1 MQINSKIYFDN
12 AATTALAPEVLETMT
27 QVLKDN
33 FGNPSSQ
40 HSFGRASKSI
50 LETTRKK
57 IAEYLGVSASE
68 IFFTSGGTEADNTAL
83 IGAVESLG
91 VKHIISSKIKH
102 HAVLHTL
109 EYLQQK
115 KGVRVSYVAL
125 DNKGYVDYQNLEELL
140 KNSSEKTLVSL
151 MHANNEIKTLLDLE
165 KVGNLCEKYNALFHS
180 DTVQTLGHYR
190 VEPKKYKLHFLVAS
204 AHKFHGP
211 KGVGFLYVDNKI
223 KIDSFIH
230 GGSQEKNKRGGTE
243 NLYGIA
249 GLGKAL
255 ELALLNVDEHQ
266 KEVKILKNEMIRL
279 LNENFEGI
287 AYNTDVEN
295 ESLYTVLNVAFP
307 YNDKSSMLLFHLD
320 MKGIAA
326 SGGSACT
333 SGASTGSHV
342 LTGINAIPNQVPV
355 RFSFS
360 RMNTLEEVH
369 KTIEVLKEILK

>member
-68 IFFTSGGTEADNTAL
+68 IIFTSGGTEADNTAL

-91 VKHIISSKIKH
+91 VKHIISSKIEH

-115 KGVRVSYVAL
+115 KGVRVSYIAL

-140 KNSSEKTLVSL
+140 KNSTEKTLVSL
-151 MHANNEIKTLLDLE
+151 MHANNEIGTLLDLE

-230 GGSQEKNKRGGTE
+230 GGYFTQ
-243 NLYGIA
+243 
-249 GLGKAL
+249 
-255 ELALLNVDEHQ
+255 Q
-266 KEVKILKNEMIRL
+266 
-279 LNENFEGI
+279 
-287 AYNTDVEN
+287 
-295 ESLYTVLNVAFP
+295 
-307 YNDKSSMLLFHLD
+307 
-320 MKGIAA
+320 
-326 SGGSACT
+326 
-333 SGASTGSHV
+333 
-342 LTGINAIPNQVPV
+342 Q
-355 RFSFS
+355 
-360 RMNTLEEVH
+360 
-369 KTIEVLKEILK
+369 

>member
-68 IFFTSGGTEADNTAL
+68 IIFTSGGTEADNTAL

-91 VKHIISSKIKH
+91 VKHIISSKIEH

-115 KGVRVSYVAL
+115 KGVRVSYIAL

-140 KNSSEKTLVSL
+140 KNSTEKTLVSL
-151 MHANNEIKTLLDLE
+151 MHANNEIGTLLDLE

-255 ELALLNVDEHQ
+255 ELALSNVDEHQ

-342 LTGINAIPNQVPV
+342 LIGINAIPNQVPV

>member
-1 MQINSKIYFDN
+1 VADLCKHYQ
-12 AATTALAPEVLETMT
+12 A
-27 QVLKDN
+27 
-33 FGNPSSQ
+33 
-40 HSFGRASKSI
+40 I
-50 LETTRKK
+50 L
-57 IAEYLGVSASE
+57 
-68 IFFTSGGTEADNTAL
+68 
-83 IGAVESLG
+83 
-91 VKHIISSKIKH
+91 
-102 HAVLHTL
+102 
-109 EYLQQK
+109 
-115 KGVRVSYVAL
+115 
-125 DNKGYVDYQNLEELL
+125 
-140 KNSSEKTLVSL
+140 
-151 MHANNEIKTLLDLE
+151 
-165 KVGNLCEKYNALFHS
+165 HS
-180 DTVQTLGHYR
+180 DTVQTMGHYHFDMR
-190 VEPKKYKLHFLVAS
+190 KLDIGFVNCA

-211 KGVGFLYVDNKI
+211 KGVGFIYINENLRI
-223 KIDSFIH
+223 SPFIF
-230 GGSQEKNKRGGTE
+230 GGAQERNMRGGTE

-255 ELALLNVDEHQ
+255 ELALSNVDEHQ

-342 LTGINAIPNQVPV
+342 LIGINAIPNQVPV